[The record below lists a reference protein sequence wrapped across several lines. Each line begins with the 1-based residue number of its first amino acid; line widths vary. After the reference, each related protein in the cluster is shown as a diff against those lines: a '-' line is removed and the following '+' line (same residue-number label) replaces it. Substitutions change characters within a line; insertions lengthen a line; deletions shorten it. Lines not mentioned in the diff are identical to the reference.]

1 MRPVVGLYFDYKC
14 MRVFWYPHG
23 HVQCIMSSQINVC
36 SIRGFVRIRADQS
49 MQRLMIQNSTKVE
62 WRVDLAAT
70 IVQPIRKINHNN
82 ISCVMCAEMY
92 TDRPAKRIQSVN

>member
-1 MRPVVGLYFDYKC
+1 

-23 HVQCIMSSQINVC
+23 HVQRIVSSQVNVC

-49 MQRLMIQNSTKVE
+49 MMIENSTKVE

-70 IVQPIRKINHNN
+70 TVEPIRKIT
-82 ISCVMCAEMY
+82 I
-92 TDRPAKRIQSVN
+92 T